1 MDLCS
6 RGHSDGEW
14 ILGACGVAWHS
25 LFVPSY
31 LLLLDYPF
39 GLLESQ
45 RQRWIFTVSHVEVGS
60 KFLLYLGGNF
70 ETLGH
75 VLED

>member
-1 MDLCS
+1 MGLYF

-14 ILGACGVAWHS
+14 ILGACGVAWRS

-31 LLLLDYPF
+31 LLLLDYRF

-45 RQRWIFTVSHVEVGS
+45 RQRWIFTVNHVDVKS
-60 KFLLYLGGNF
+60 KFLL
-70 ETLGH
+70 
-75 VLED
+75 